1 MFEYLYSKLLKKLRG
16 RAVRG
21 SRIHP
26 ASKVEAG
33 SQVVDSTMD
42 RHSFCGYDC
51 DIYCADIGPFCS
63 IANGVIIGGGVH
75 PIDWVSSSPVFYK
88 GRDSV
93 KTKLSEHER
102 MPPLRTSIGPD
113 VWIGSRAIIKQG
125 VSVGAGAVI
134 GMGAVVTCDV
144 APYEV
149 VAGVPARHIRFRF
162 PKEVSDQ
169 LLASRWWEL
178 ADAKLS
184 GSAVYAQ
191 DPVAFLRSIDS

>member
-1 MFEYLYSKLLKKLRG
+1 MLEYLYSKLLKKLRG

-26 ASKVEAG
+26 TSKVEAG

-51 DIYCADIGPFCS
+51 DIYFADIGPFCS

-75 PIDWVSSSPVFYK
+75 PIDWVSTSPVFYK

-102 MPPLRTSIGPD
+102 KPPLRTSIGPD

-125 VSVGAGAVI
+125 VSVGTGAVI

-149 VAGVPARHIRFRF
+149 VAGVPARHLRFRF
-162 PKEVSDQ
+162 PEEVSNQ

-184 GSAVYAQ
+184 GSAVHAQ